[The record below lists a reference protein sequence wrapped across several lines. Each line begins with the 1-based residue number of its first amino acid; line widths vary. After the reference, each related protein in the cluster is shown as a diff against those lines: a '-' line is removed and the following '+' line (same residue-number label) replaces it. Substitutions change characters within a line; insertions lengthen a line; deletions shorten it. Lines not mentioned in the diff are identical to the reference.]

1 MQTVIKTIRLPKK
14 EIVAVNNKLTHSQ
27 MLGQYEI
34 QPAHDCIDPNI
45 AGSPPNSFVTLLKQR
60 MENYYSKS
68 G

>member
-14 EIVAVNNKLTHSQ
+14 EIVSVNNKLSHSHI
-27 MLGQYEI
+27 LCQYEI